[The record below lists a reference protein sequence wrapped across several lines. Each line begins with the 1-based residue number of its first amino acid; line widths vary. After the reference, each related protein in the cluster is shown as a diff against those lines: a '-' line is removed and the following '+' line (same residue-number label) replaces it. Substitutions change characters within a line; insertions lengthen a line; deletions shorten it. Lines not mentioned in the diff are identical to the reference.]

1 MYGEVILYDK
11 KKNLVSR
18 MSFTNIV
25 KPTSHVVAATL
36 SCGVVVFMC
45 AKKLTALGLG
55 FLPTTLFEL
64 TN

>member
-1 MYGEVILYDK
+1 MLYDK
-11 KKNLVSR
+11 KFHLVSR
-18 MSFTNIV
+18 MSVTKIL

>member
-1 MYGEVILYDK
+1 MT
-11 KKNLVSR
+11 KNFIWFLTR
-18 MSFTNIV
+18 ALQ
-25 KPTSHVVAATL
+25 KPTSHLVAATL
-36 SCGVVVFMC
+36 SCSVVVFMC